1 MELHKVIELIKDKA
15 WNDRS
20 FTVIIDNDGWISA
33 TFRNSEGFNV
43 KVKDFEDNVDEFIN
57 WLKE

>member
-1 MELHKVIELIKDKA
+1 MELHKVIDLIKDKA

-20 FTVIIDNDGWISA
+20 FTVTIDNDGWIFVTS
-33 TFRNSEGFNV
+33 RDSEGSDV
-43 KVKDFEDNVDEFIN
+43 KVTDFEDNVDEFIN